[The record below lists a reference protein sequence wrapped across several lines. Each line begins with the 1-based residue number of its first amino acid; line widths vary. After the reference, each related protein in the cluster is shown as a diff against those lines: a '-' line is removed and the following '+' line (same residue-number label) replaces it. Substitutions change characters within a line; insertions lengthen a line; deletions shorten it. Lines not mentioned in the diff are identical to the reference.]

1 MAIPWRETLISNV
14 LRFCD
19 IFVRHYLY
27 FLQQV
32 LDSRT
37 FSDAVKKDH
46 VIYELFIID
55 AGTLYLKYPLSSTQA
70 LTFRKIYFICFNK
83 SPLKI
88 MKNASYSI

>member
-1 MAIPWRETLISNV
+1 MAIPWRETLISKF

-55 AGTLYLKYPLSSTQA
+55 TGTLYLKYPLLQLRLSPSEKVILFASIKA
-70 LTFRKIYFICFNK
+70 L
-83 SPLKI
+83 
-88 MKNASYSI
+88 